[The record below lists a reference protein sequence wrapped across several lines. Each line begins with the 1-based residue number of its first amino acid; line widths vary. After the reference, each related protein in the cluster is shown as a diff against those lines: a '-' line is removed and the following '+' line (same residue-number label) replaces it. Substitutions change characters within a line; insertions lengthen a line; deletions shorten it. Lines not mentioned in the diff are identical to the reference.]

1 MVPKTG
7 LDYYAVEVLDVV
19 LVTIYYLVFGFAA
32 SLGINHVIEIFDEDA
47 GKYSQFSTLRL
58 GLEIAAHAIV
68 LAIVFYFLR
77 SVVRLIPF
85 PFDGIRNYDHSSLY
99 EIDGGIVLVIVIL
112 FFQRQLIEKVG
123 IFQNRLRELLGYGDV
138 PDE

>member
-1 MVPKTG
+1 MSGPG
-7 LDYYAVEVLDVV
+7 YIAVEILDVV

-32 SLGINHVIEIFDEDA
+32 SIAINHVIEIFDEDA
-47 GKYSQFSTLRL
+47 GKYQQFSTLRL
-58 GLEIAAHAIV
+58 GGEIAAHAVV
-68 LAIVFYFLR
+68 LAIVFYALR
-77 SVVRLIPF
+77 KIVRYIPF
-85 PFDGIRNYDHSSLY
+85 PCDGMRSYNPSSLY

-123 IFQNRLRELLGYGDV
+123 VFQNRLRELLGYGDV

>member
-1 MVPKTG
+1 MSGFT
-7 LDYYAVEVLDVV
+7 YYAVEVFDVV

-32 SLGINHVIEIFDEDA
+32 SLAINHVIEIFDEDA
-47 GKYSQFSTLRL
+47 GKYQKFSTLRL
-58 GLEIAAHAIV
+58 GTEIAAHSVV

-77 SVVRLIPF
+77 NFIRLIPF
-85 PFDGIRNYDHSSLY
+85 PYDGLRNYNHSSLY
-99 EIDGGIVLVIVIL
+99 EVDGGIVLVIVIL

-123 IFQNRLRELLGYGDV
+123 VFQNRLRELLGYGDV